1 MVLGCPDRDDFV
13 PFGTSMVCQS
23 LRMPT
28 AQDWPA
34 PMLHFRY
41 HIFTYDA
48 LWGEVTQKFYDSFH
62 VGVVPSGGIEPT
74 YVFTDGNRTQVIG
87 ALMDLGWRKGA
98 VDLRPYAG
106 QTIKVCLANVT
117 RWDDRLNTW
126 TFVDD
131 VQLVNLEKKLYLPA
145 VQRKAPGSGLH
156 TKVQSSALEAE
167 TPGGEP
173 SDLGELRR

>member
-1 MVLGCPDRDDFV
+1 MVLGCPDREDFA

-23 LRMPT
+23 LRVPT
-28 AQDWPA
+28 AQEWPA

-41 HIFTYDA
+41 HILTYDVLA
-48 LWGEVTQKFYDSFH
+48 GETTQRVFDSFH
-62 VGVVPSGGIEPT
+62 MGVVPAGGIEPS
-74 YVFTDGNRTQVIG
+74 YVFTDGNRTGVYGQRV
-87 ALMDLGWRKGA
+87 DLGWRQGA

-131 VQLVNLEKKLYLPA
+131 VQLVNLEKKLHLPA
-145 VQRKAPGSGLH
+145 IQRKAPASGVH
-156 TKVQSSALEAE
+156 TKVQSSALEVQTTGE
-167 TPGGEP
+167 EP
-173 SDLGELRR
+173 SGPEELRR

>member
-1 MVLGCPDRDDFV
+1 
-13 PFGTSMVCQS
+13 
-23 LRMPT
+23 
-28 AQDWPA
+28 
-34 PMLHFRY
+34 
-41 HIFTYDA
+41 
-48 LWGEVTQKFYDSFH
+48 
-62 VGVVPSGGIEPT
+62 
-74 YVFTDGNRTQVIG
+74 
-87 ALMDLGWRKGA
+87 MDLGWRQGA

-126 TFVDD
+126 TLVDD

-167 TPGGEP
+167 TPGGAP